1 MSEADSFNWIP
12 AAYLV
17 YALAS
22 TVLTIWLARTLGK
35 NGRVFLADVFS
46 GDPALGDAV
55 NRLLVVGFYLVN
67 FGWACLHLSA
77 RGHYQLDLRAA
88 IELLADKMGELLLV
102 LALMHFLNLFVFNRI
117 RRSAQGAAI
126 VPPVLPQ
133 AQLGAAAASSGS
145 VGG

>member
-1 MSEADSFNWIP
+1 MPESPAFNWIP
-12 AAYLV
+12 VAYLI
-17 YALAS
+17 YGLAS
-22 TVLTIWLARTLGK
+22 SVLTIWLARTLGK
-35 NGRVFLADVFS
+35 NGRVFLEDVFS

-77 RGHYQLDLRAA
+77 RGLHQLDLRAA
-88 IELLADKMGELLLV
+88 IELLADKMGELLLM

-117 RRSAQGAAI
+117 RRSMRGVAL

-133 AQLGAAAASSGS
+133 AQLGVAVPTSGS
-145 VGG
+145 MG

>member
-1 MSEADSFNWIP
+1 MPESNSWNWIP
-12 AAYLV
+12 VAYLV

-22 TVLTIWLARTLGK
+22 AVLTIWLARTLGK
-35 NGRVFLADVFS
+35 NGRVFLADVFP
-46 GDPALGDAV
+46 GDPAMGDAV

-77 RGHYQLDLRAA
+77 RGLDQLDLRAA

-117 RRSAQGAAI
+117 RQAARGTAM

-133 AQLGAAAASSGS
+133 ARLHEATGVSSSMG
-145 VGG
+145 